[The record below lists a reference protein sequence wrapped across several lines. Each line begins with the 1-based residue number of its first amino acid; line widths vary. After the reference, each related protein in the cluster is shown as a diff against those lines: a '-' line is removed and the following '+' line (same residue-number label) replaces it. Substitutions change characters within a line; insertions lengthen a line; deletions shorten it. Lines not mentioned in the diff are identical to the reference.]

1 MSSVLAVDVGGTN
14 IKCALF
20 DRNLEILESRTLE
33 TPSRDA
39 TGKSVV
45 SAITTLTDELRK
57 SHEISA
63 IGLAVPGT
71 LDEPAGITRWAG
83 NLGWKN
89 LPIVSMLQESVGL
102 PIAFKHDVRAG
113 ALAELRSGA
122 MRGYTNG
129 VFLPIGTGIACAIVL
144 DGEIRSS
151 DGFAGEVGHVD
162 VNSDRACV
170 CGKTG
175 CLEATSSTL
184 AISKAYEALTGR
196 KRSTLEIVKEIDA
209 DSHARKVYDEAIS
222 GLVRATEILATIIAP
237 EVIVLGGGLSMV
249 GPRLIG
255 DLCEKLDKELTF
267 QRKPE
272 LVTSKYGIQS
282 GMYGCGIMAWELVD
296 GK

>member
-33 TPSRDA
+33 TPTRDS
-39 TGKSVV
+39 TGKAVV
-45 SAITTLTDELRK
+45 SAITALADELRK
-57 SHEISA
+57 LHEIQS

-89 LPIVSMLQESVGL
+89 VPVVSMLRESVGI
-102 PIAFKHDVRAG
+102 PIAFKHDVRTG
-113 ALAELRSGA
+113 ALAELRKGA
-122 MRGYTNG
+122 MQGYTNG
-129 VFLPIGTGIACAIVL
+129 IFLPIGTGIACAIVL

-162 VNSDRACV
+162 VNSDRVCV
-170 CGKTG
+170 CGKSG

-184 AISKAYEALTGR
+184 AISKAYEALSG
-196 KRSTLEIVKEIDA
+196 KKKSTLEIVNEIDT
-209 DSHARKVYDEAIS
+209 DSIARKIYDEAIS
-222 GLVRATEILATIIAP
+222 GLVRAVEILATIIAP
-237 EVIVLGGGLSMV
+237 EIIVLGGGLSMA
-249 GPRLIG
+249 GPRLLS
-255 DLCEKLDKELTF
+255 DLREKLDKELTF

-272 LVTSKYGIQS
+272 LVTSKYGIES
-282 GMYGCGIMAWELVD
+282 GMYGCGIMAWELID
-296 GK
+296 GR

>member
-33 TPSRDA
+33 TPPRDS
-39 TGKSVV
+39 TGKAVV
-45 SAITTLTDELRK
+45 SAITMLTDELRK
-57 SHEISA
+57 LHEIKS

-71 LDEPAGITRWAG
+71 LDESAGITHWAG

-89 LPIVSMLQESVGL
+89 VPVVSMLQESVGI
-102 PIAFKHDVRAG
+102 PIAFKHDVRTG
-113 ALAELRSGA
+113 ALAELRKGA
-122 MRGYTNG
+122 MKGYTNG
-129 VFLPIGTGIACAIVL
+129 IFLPIGTGIACAIVL

-162 VNSDRACV
+162 VNSDRVCV

-184 AISKAYEALTGR
+184 AISKAYEALSG
-196 KRSTLEIVKEIDA
+196 KKKSTLEIVNEIDS
-209 DSHARKVYDEAIS
+209 DSIARKVYDEAIS
-222 GLVRATEILATIIAP
+222 GLVRAVEILATIIAP
-237 EVIVLGGGLSMV
+237 EIIVLGGGLSMA
-249 GPRLIG
+249 GPRLIS
-255 DLCEKLDKELTF
+255 DLREKLDKELTF

-272 LVTSKYGIQS
+272 LVTSKYGIES
-282 GMYGCGIMAWELVD
+282 GMYGCGIMAWELID
-296 GK
+296 GR